1 MSGVS
6 FEEVLQGQVRD
17 LRAEIDEVNGK
28 SIMAYEKVDDLHA
41 ELLEKDKLIEA
52 LSIKLMERDTELYTQ
67 ISKTISAQDK
77 YLELVDKMELHRKE
91 ARLLVRQLECL
102 HSDVVLGGLCKIEAG
117 VEMLKSDLSEEMK

>member
-1 MSGVS
+1 MIE
-6 FEEVLQGQVRD
+6 FEEVLEDKVRD
-17 LRAEIDEVNGK
+17 LEQLV
-28 SIMAYEKVDDLHA
+28 
-41 ELLEKDKLIEA
+41 EA

-67 ISKTISAQDK
+67 ISKTISIEDN
-77 YLELVDKMELHRKE
+77 YLELVRQMELHRKE